1 MITFHETAAAVL
13 SASAVWLTTRRSPW
27 CFPVGLLSVSVYIWV
42 YFGARLYSEVLLQC
56 FWVAMLVAGW
66 LRWLRNLDASGHV
79 RVAPLDTRPALRHLL
94 AGLLGG
100 LALGYTMHT
109 YTNASLPWLDAM
121 LTAFSLVGQFWQNRR
136 HVAAWWMWIAVD
148 VVYIGMFV
156 NKQLFV
162 TALLYIGFV
171 GLAAK
176 GLRDWRRAARQE
188 ARQTIFQIPENAPER
203 LGDL

>member
-79 RVAPLDTRPALRHLL
+79 RVAPLPRRSASLHLL
-94 AGLLGG
+94 AGLAAG
-100 LALGYTMHT
+100 LMLGYTMHT

-156 NKQLFV
+156 NKQLYV
-162 TALLYIGFV
+162 TALLYIAFV